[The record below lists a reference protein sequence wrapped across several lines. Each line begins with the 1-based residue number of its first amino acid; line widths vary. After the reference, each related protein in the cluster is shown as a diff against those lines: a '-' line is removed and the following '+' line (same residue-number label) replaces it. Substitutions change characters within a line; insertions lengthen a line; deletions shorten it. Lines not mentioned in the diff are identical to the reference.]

1 MSATPDAPDLRSTA
15 PYEAY
20 AYAYPHKTAYRRLD
34 PPVPLEDAWRD
45 EPTRAL
51 FLYVHVP
58 FCAWRCGFC
67 NLFTRSRPQGDVG
80 APYVAALER
89 QAARVARALPGARFV
104 RLALGGGTPTHLDV
118 ADLRRVLDLAARLG
132 APPGEVPT
140 SVETSPESA
149 TPDKLALLRERGVT
163 RVSVG
168 VQTFDE
174 AEARAVSRPQRT
186 ADVEAA
192 LDRLRAAAF
201 PTLNVDLIYGLPGQ
215 TPASWLAS
223 LERALR
229 WAPEELF
236 LYPLYVRPLT
246 GLGLGERAPRDDGQ
260 DRLELY
266 RLGRDLLRARG
277 WEQVSMRLFRRPG
290 APQVDGPA
298 YCCQD
303 DGMLGLGA
311 GARSY
316 TRALHASTEWAVS
329 QRGVQGIIDEFVA
342 RDEAAHGLVTHG
354 YRLDDDDQRRRF
366 VIQSLLQRAG
376 LDRGA
381 YRARFGGDALEHLPA
396 LRQLLAPG
404 WATLDDARLALT
416 DEGLARSDAI
426 GPWLYS
432 PRVRALMATY
442 EVL

>member
-1 MSATPDAPDLRSTA
+1 MTSTAPTPGLLSTA

-34 PPVPLEDAWRD
+34 PPVALEEAWAH
-45 EPTRAL
+45 EPKHAL

-67 NLFTRSRPQGDVG
+67 NLFTRSRPSSDAG

-89 QAARVARALPGARFV
+89 QAARVARALPGARFA
-104 RLALGGGTPTHLDV
+104 RLALGGGTPTHLDA
-118 ADLRRVLDLAARLG
+118 ADLARVLDLAERLG
-132 APPGEVPT
+132 APLGRIPV

-149 TPDKLALLRERGVT
+149 TREKLALLRARGVT
-163 RVSVG
+163 RLSVG

-192 LDRLRAAAF
+192 LDRLREAAF

-215 TPASWLAS
+215 TAASWLAS
-223 LERALR
+223 VERALR
-229 WAPEELF
+229 WSPEELF

-246 GLGLGERAPRDDGQ
+246 GLGLGERTPRDDGPE
-260 DRLELY
+260 RLELY
-266 RLGRDLLRARG
+266 RLARDLLRDRG

-290 APQVDGPA
+290 APELDGPS

-303 DGMLGLGA
+303 DGMVGLGA

-316 TRALHASTEWAVS
+316 THDLHMSTEWAVS
-329 QRGVQGIIDEFVA
+329 QRGVQAIIDEFVA
-342 RDEAAHGLVTHG
+342 RDDDAHGRAAWG
-354 YRLDDDDQRRRF
+354 YRLDLDDQRRRF
-366 VIQSLLQRAG
+366 VIQSLLQRPG
-376 LDRGA
+376 LDRAA
-381 YRARFGGDALEHLPA
+381 YRARFGGDALEHLPC
-396 LRQLLAPG
+396 LRELLAPG

-432 PRVRALMATY
+432 ARARALMAAY